1 VNRCPIT
8 YRPCEK
14 RYSEE
19 GLKRLSPRLAALN
32 DLPYTAQEQVR
43 ESAIRAAKMSIQGV
57 QPKLSARLNLKSG
70 VFEVVT
76 IGGRYIL
83 KPQNPVY
90 PELPENEDVTM
101 RMAAAVDIETPLHG
115 LIYAK
120 DGSLTYFIERFDR
133 MGRNKKLAMEDF
145 SQLMGLPRE
154 AKYDGS
160 MEKVASVI
168 DRHCA
173 FPALEKLKL
182 FRLTVFCFLTGNED
196 MHLKNFSLISRPEK
210 VELSPAYDLL
220 NTSIAIGQPS
230 EELAL
235 PLKGRKRKI
244 DRSSLVDYFG
254 KERLKLSDK
263 VLTQTMGRFRAAFP
277 EWERLIDAGFLS
289 DGMKEGY
296 QRLIRERW
304 ARVFG

>member
-1 VNRCPIT
+1 MNRCPIT

-19 GLKRLSPRLAALN
+19 GLKRLSPRLATLN
-32 DLPYTAQEQVR
+32 DFPYTAQEQVR
-43 ESAIRAAKMSIQGV
+43 ESAIRAAKMSIQGA

-70 VFEVVT
+70 VFEVAT

-83 KPQNPVY
+83 KPQNPIY
-90 PELPENEDVTM
+90 PELPENEDLTM

-115 LIYAK
+115 LIYSK
-120 DGSLTYFIERFDR
+120 DGSLTYFIKRFDR
-133 MGRNKKLAMEDF
+133 IGRNKKQAMEDF

-160 MEKVASVI
+160 MEKVAGVI
-168 DRHCA
+168 DRYCV

-182 FRLTVFCFLTGNED
+182 FRLTIFCFLTGNED
-196 MHLKNFSLISRPEK
+196 MHLKNFSLISRPGK

-220 NTSIAIGQPS
+220 NTSIAIGRPS

-244 DRSSLVDYFG
+244 DLPSLVDYFG

-263 VLTQTMGRFRAAFP
+263 VLSQTMARFRAAFP

-289 DGMKEGY
+289 NGMKERYRG
-296 QRLIRERW
+296 LMRERW